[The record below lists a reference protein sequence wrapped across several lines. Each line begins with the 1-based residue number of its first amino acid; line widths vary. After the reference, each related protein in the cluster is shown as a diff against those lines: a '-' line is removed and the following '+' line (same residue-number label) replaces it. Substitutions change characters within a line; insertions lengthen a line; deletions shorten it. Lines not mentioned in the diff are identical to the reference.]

1 MNCFSLKAF
10 DNDPNIFI
18 LHWKNNHDSTWK
30 KLIWFKKVS
39 KFTYL
44 KYFYNYMNSQN
55 NKKKTYVQVYLD

>member
-1 MNCFSLKAF
+1 MIVCE
-10 DNDPNIFI
+10 
-18 LHWKNNHDSTWK
+18 K

>member
-1 MNCFSLKAF
+1 MIPIYSF
-10 DNDPNIFI
+10 PIGRTTMI
-18 LHWKNNHDSTWK
+18 VYEK

-55 NKKKTYVQVYLD
+55 NKKKKTYV